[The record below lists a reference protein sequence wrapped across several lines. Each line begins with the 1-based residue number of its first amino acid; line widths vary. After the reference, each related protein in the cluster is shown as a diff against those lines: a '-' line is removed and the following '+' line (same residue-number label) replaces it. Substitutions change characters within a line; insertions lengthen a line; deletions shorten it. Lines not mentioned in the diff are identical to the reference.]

1 MTTRILSLLVLCAM
15 ICQICLAKP
24 TQVLL
29 HSQESLSPVKEATSE
44 VGNKRDQ
51 RSPQFGFLNEGFS
64 DSILSKPAY
73 PEPVIYPAQGSVSES
88 FAESSAE
95 SINTNGGVSIEE
107 SQANAESASFNF
119 GPYSASFNVA
129 ESSSGSQSF

>member
-1 MTTRILSLLVLCAM
+1 MTMRILSLFVLCTM

-24 TQVLL
+24 AQVLQ
-29 HSQESLSPVKEATSE
+29 SQESLSPVKEATSE
-44 VGNKRDQ
+44 VVGNKRDQ
-51 RSPQFGFLNEGFS
+51 RSPQFGFLNEEFS
-64 DSILSKPAY
+64 NPILSRPGF
-73 PEPVIYPAQGSVSES
+73 PIVYPAQASESES

-95 SINTNGGVSIEE
+95 SINTNGGLSIEE
-107 SQANAESASFNF
+107 SQANAQSASFNF

>member
-1 MTTRILSLLVLCAM
+1 MYYYEWWNVTWSNNQSTKIDLYFYLLG
-15 ICQICLAKP
+15 
-24 TQVLL
+24 TD
-29 HSQESLSPVKEATSE
+29 
-44 VGNKRDQ
+44 NKRDQ

-64 DSILSKPAY
+64 NPILSRPGY
-73 PEPVIYPAQGSVSES
+73 PEPIVYPAQGSASES

-95 SINTNGGVSIEE
+95 SISTNGGLSIEE
-107 SQANAESASFNF
+107 SQANAQSASFNF

>member
-1 MTTRILSLLVLCAM
+1 MTTRILSLFVLCTM

-24 TQVLL
+24 AQVLQ
-29 HSQESLSPVKEATSE
+29 SQESLSPVKEATSE
-44 VGNKRDQ
+44 VVGNKRDQ
-51 RSPQFGFLNEGFS
+51 RSPQFGFLNEEFS
-64 DSILSKPAY
+64 NPILSRPGF
-73 PEPVIYPAQGSVSES
+73 PEPIVYPAQASESES

-95 SINTNGGVSIEE
+95 SISTNGGLSIEE
-107 SQANAESASFNF
+107 SQANAQSASFNF

>member
-1 MTTRILSLLVLCAM
+1 MIILHVVNIINNRLIYSRFLFLG
-15 ICQICLAKP
+15 
-24 TQVLL
+24 T
-29 HSQESLSPVKEATSE
+29 
-44 VGNKRDQ
+44 GNKRDQ

-73 PEPVIYPAQGSVSES
+73 PEPVIYPAQASVSES